1 LAKVEQY
8 YALCVQVEE
17 GAERELAFFPLRDD
31 EELGRILGIAVY
43 TTPDGTIQQ
52 RHLKRYAGRVVDPM
66 APHEMLEGDLVV
78 SPVSHE
84 NLLAAVQHGYPS
96 SVFLD
101 GQKLAG
107 SVFVGML
114 KTELGLPIKQPQ
126 RIHLKPPEALEEEFI
141 LSDDQNPKIVAPVH
155 ELKARELERAVGKT
169 IKAVEFGKESSLPE
183 WKHEGEAIVLHFTDG
198 TALSIE
204 VGSNS
209 RNLASDFEGLEPG
222 DMHTDL
228 IPMWRKRRPPT

>member
-8 YALCVQVEE
+8 YALCVEVKD
-17 GAERELAFFPLRDD
+17 GERELAFFHLRDD
-31 EELGRILGIAVY
+31 EDLGRILGVAVY
-43 TTPDGTIQQ
+43 TTPDGTVQQ
-52 RHLKRYAGRVVDPM
+52 RHLKRYAERVVDPM
-66 APHEMLEGDLVV
+66 SPYETLEGELVV

-114 KTELGLPIKQPQ
+114 KTEVGLPIKQP
-126 RIHLKPPEALEEEFI
+126 RLIHLKPPEALEQEFI
-141 LSDDQNPKIVAPVH
+141 LSGDQNPKIVAPVH
-155 ELKARELERAVGKT
+155 QLKARELERAVGKT

-198 TALSIE
+198 AALSIE

-222 DMHTDL
+222 DIHTDL
-228 IPMWRKRRPPT
+228 MVTWRDRPLPG